1 MDRLGKVQPIET
13 SENKAFCWVGVK
25 IINKLR
31 KKRET
36 KWKIRAGEERSH
48 DFMEN

>member
-1 MDRLGKVQPIET
+1 MHPIET
-13 SENKAFCWVGVK
+13 SENKAFCWVAEK
-25 IINKLR
+25 IVNKLR

-36 KWKIRAGEERSH
+36 KWKIRAGEERSQ